1 MYSACAINRFVNT
14 LLKIFQHQL
23 LHNVSFSWYQVTF
36 NWYGKYLWAYGKIV
50 YLGNRYIGK
59 MQKGKN
65 AWVFSSIILHMYCYY
80 YSYIYHVNMRYIK
93 NKYWISLIISFL
105 IAFVDT
111 YVCVDQFDSWW
122 VLIRRRFV
130 YCLSLIKQIHIA
142 FLVKVSY
149 MPSMDKI
156 VNLISLW
163 TIFCIV

>member
-1 MYSACAINRFVNT
+1 MPSTDLSTLYLRFFNT
-14 LLKIFQHQL
+14 NFYTTSLFHDIRLLL
-23 LHNVSFSWYQVTF
+23 YWYA
-36 NWYGKYLWAYGKIV
+36 KYLWAYGKIV

-59 MQKGKN
+59 MQKGRN
-65 AWVFSSIILHMYCYY
+65 AWVFSSIILRMYCYY
-80 YSYIYHVNMRYIK
+80 YSYIYHVNMHYIK

-111 YVCVDQFDSWW
+111 YVYVDQFDSWW

-130 YCLSLIKQIHIA
+130 YCLSLIKQIHWA
-142 FLVKVSY
+142 FPAKVSY
-149 MPSMDKI
+149 MPPMNKI